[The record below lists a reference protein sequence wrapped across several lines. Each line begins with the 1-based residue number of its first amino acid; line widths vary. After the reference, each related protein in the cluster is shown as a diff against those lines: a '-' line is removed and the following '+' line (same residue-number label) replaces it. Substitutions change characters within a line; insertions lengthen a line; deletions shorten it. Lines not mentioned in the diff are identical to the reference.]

1 MEKFFSSDS
10 ITRQTKIEAS
20 SDKGIITISGSL
32 LSSPSA
38 AGSASKL
45 YQDFLQWLSEYA
57 ENPSP
62 RTSVEFSIFYADTP
76 STLFLSKV
84 CEKLASIA
92 SNTRVHATWIYHPE
106 DETIFDLGMD
116 LKEATTLEL
125 EMVKS
130 N

>member
-10 ITRQTKIEAS
+10 ILRQTKIEAN

-38 AGSASKL
+38 SGSASKM
-45 YQDFLQWLSEYA
+45 YQDFLIWLNDYSQ
-57 ENPSP
+57 NPSP
-62 RTSVEFSIFYADTP
+62 RTSVEFNIFYADTP
-76 STLFLSKV
+76 STLFLSNV
-84 CEKLASIA
+84 CEKLASITKT
-92 SNTRVHATWIYHPE
+92 SRVYATWIYHPE

-116 LKEATTLEL
+116 LKEATKLEL